1 MEDMHMSRF
10 NVNIKLK
17 ADEYKQ
23 LKDSGKIVQMHT
35 VVDTNT
41 QQVSVVWVNITGP
54 NRKPKS

>member
-1 MEDMHMSRF
+1 MSRF